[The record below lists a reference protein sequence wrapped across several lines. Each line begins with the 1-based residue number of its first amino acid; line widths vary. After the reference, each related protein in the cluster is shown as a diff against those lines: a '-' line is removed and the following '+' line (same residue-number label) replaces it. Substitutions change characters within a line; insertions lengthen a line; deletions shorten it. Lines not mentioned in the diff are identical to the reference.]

1 LYVLDKDG
9 PHYKEQE
16 QEAREYVKKIILG
29 KLDAKR
35 EITTTAQ
42 TQLQESSE
50 GARAARAGEQE
61 KAAAAG
67 AWNQLYT
74 GETAA
79 EKKAAADILLGTPIA
94 QQAGLLGIDM
104 SQNGKIKLTYQNPV
118 KNRTIDYLDTN
129 QNPINLRDFSALG
142 VELHGIVDRDK
153 AVKAAGSGT
162 GFGKVTDLATV
173 TSQRQGPPPAAPEPV
188 KIPDSIFKIK
198 SEQSAQNIKSLLP
211 AGFKVEEDTGF
222 FGASN
227 DVVITAPNGETFKY
241 NANLTNPSE
250 IPVAKEGLQNFIK
263 ENSTAGGVFAQFN

>member
-1 LYVLDKDG
+1 MS
-9 PHYKEQE
+9 QE
-16 QEAREYVKKIILG
+16 GKIIL
-29 KLDAKR
+29 KYD
-35 EITTTAQ
+35 E
-42 TQLQESSE
+42 
-50 GARAARAGEQE
+50 
-61 KAAAAG
+61 
-67 AWNQLYT
+67 
-74 GETAA
+74 
-79 EKKAAADILLGTPIA
+79 PI
-94 QQAGLLGIDM
+94 
-104 SQNGKIKLTYQNPV
+104 
-118 KNRTIDYLDTN
+118 KNRTIDYLDAN
-129 QNPINLRDFSALG
+129 NNPISLRDFSGLG
-142 VELHGIVDRDK
+142 VELHGVVDRDK
-153 AVKAAGSGT
+153 AVKAGGGGSG
-162 GFGKVTDLATV
+162 FGRIADYKTV